1 MLALEMGG
9 NNPIVVWDTAD
20 IRTAAILVVQS
31 AFLSAG
37 QRCSNARR
45 LIVRDTLADRLIEE
59 VCDLANRLIVDH
71 PHADPAPYMGPVI
84 DNEAADGLTESFL
97 ILMRSEEHT
106 SELQSLMRISYAV
119 FCLKKKKK

>member
-59 VCDLANRLIVDH
+59 VCDLANRLIVDT
-71 PHADPAPYMGPVI
+71 PQADPAPYLGTVI
-84 DNEAADGLTESFL
+84 DNEADAGLTESL
-97 ILMRSEEHT
+97 PILMSNGGKGKR
-106 SELQSLMRISYAV
+106 
-119 FCLKKKKK
+119 

>member
-84 DNEAADGLTESFL
+84 ANEDRKSTRLNS
-97 ILMRSEEHT
+97 SH
-106 SELQSLMRISYAV
+106 
-119 FCLKKKKK
+119 